1 MSDIFEQNRLLK
13 QQDNFQPKTV
23 KDLDFANEEAEFAEY
38 ERKNNEELLALK
50 QKYMVDLAPEEYK
63 LLNEAIANAEIPE
76 DEAYRWASA
85 LELNKQHGV
94 SLQDAYT
101 NLEDYTKA
109 LWGEERTFTPKT
121 NFKAIVDYGNIGVNT
136 VKLGKLGNQLM
147 MAEIAG
153 NEEKVKDVLA
163 QIEAIESE
171 NESLADNQDRRW
183 YIEALKMGAQSAPF
197 TGYVATAGLIG
208 GLVSGGLGTGLA
220 FAASM
225 ELAQGMEYVDL
236 RKEGATKENALAMS
250 VFSGSMQAL
259 VETALG
265 NVAGVLGK
273 NAVGAGTKKAITEK
287 ITGNLFKRLHYDKTF
302 ANLAVKMGSEY
313 LKENFEEG
321 MEEVIQ
327 DLISKGTH
335 ALAAELEEYDIE
347 PMTAESVAK
356 DAWENFKGGILG
368 SLVLGIGSTA
378 INTSA
383 TIKDYSAVKE
393 AASSIPSDEA
403 YEKIVS
409 ESPVFK
415 GMETEERTELIKKIR
430 EDNRGKLDESIQK
443 QTEDIAEAVS
453 YDENMERFTSEIDED
468 GNEIP
473 GTRQEVG
480 EAARDEDGNLYHE
493 ISEPHENKDGTYSS
507 EMVFGDPS
515 KETQNQYGKI
525 NVTVDEDN
533 NTVTIDNFQTSETRQ
548 DLRNEMY
555 ADMAKYFEGYDIK
568 WDPKSDGLKAIKEQ
582 LIGLNPQGPEAGLNY
597 YGGKNVSIE
606 EKDNQQARQRLLRE
620 IDGKFKMSNE
630 EKALFV
636 AMQEA
641 AANAQEKSL
650 SQYLED
656 TFPDFGIMG
665 NTAELEEAARK
676 ESLKKRK
683 QINAAGG
690 MAMVDTVKGAK
701 AIIYAASNADFSTAI
716 HEFVHAWTKTLS
728 GALEKEAAET
738 FGATLNEDGSYN
750 WDAKVTLAD
759 GTVVSAYENL
769 AYSLEKY
776 AENGKAENPQQQK
789 VLQKLAEFIKHCIKT
804 LREAVELSPEANE
817 FFNKYFDISEK
828 ILADA
833 ENAVA
838 ETTNNVA
845 QSENVASQETTETT
859 ENLTIS
865 GENLIENDEALS
877 DEEIKTLVSDFT
889 NEELKTLTDAGL
901 ITEETAQAVQETKLD
916 DVTQAA
922 VASILDDQTIPQE
935 KKVEAVMKANGESYR
950 IKQENIERY
959 QARTDL
965 TEEEKKAAIDDILNN
980 RTTDRNGG
988 GQAFSTLE
996 SGKDMLFQAKKAKKN
1011 NSKDFIEFGVGD
1023 QGKEYLQSTDSPIE
1037 AAEFLLSNKSG
1048 FVRNAFKDTKFGNVG
1063 LIYGDSDKGL
1073 FHIILKHIIELDDFN
1088 SVSEA
1093 LNKIDDLLKNGTEIA
1108 PNKKDKKIIASGEN
1122 VNKRIEKDG
1131 YRLILGKNPSGD
1143 FVVTAFDFTRNETIK
1158 RRTEENATLFD
1169 RDAFIKDG
1177 TLVPLTSDTKKD
1189 NTKPNNSSILLQ
1201 TEIRK
1206 NELLGNDND
1215 ILFQEEEDKLYEEV
1229 INNGDKEK
1237 AIQMLQKKA
1246 EENGYLKADYFG
1258 NGSWAAPTA
1267 VVDNAE
1273 DFSNLDALQE
1283 YNDDYGG
1290 EVNVYGIINGIQ
1302 GHDENYY
1309 FDPSRAGFHG
1319 QAASDTAQVYRKL
1332 RYDKAGPDT
1341 EVTVYRAVPNDING
1355 EKLMRGDWIALS
1367 KNYCEEHGNGR
1378 YGEGNFHIIEE
1389 KVAIKNIWQGEEDM
1403 REFGFDDGKSDV
1415 EKNVSNN
1422 RKLLEITYDDNG
1434 NLIPLSQRFNEQNP
1448 SILFQEAEPGT
1459 EFQTVYHGSPH
1470 ILKKVGGQLIRGEEL
1485 GFDHSKMGTGEGAQA
1500 FGWGSYV
1507 TQVEGIAND
1516 YARKLTSVPGTL
1528 FVSLE
1533 GKKDFIKQR
1542 KASLRNLD
1550 NGKYE
1555 ERINKN
1561 IRNFTKELKAAQ
1573 KAQDNDEIKF
1583 YEDLIK
1589 TSQED
1594 LNPEAKE
1601 KYREAFLKDIEKTE
1615 AEIKELKAQIKE
1627 AEKAIANVYTLE
1639 IPSDS
1644 ENYIQWDKEIT
1655 PLQYDRIVKQAEA
1668 ENLKLYSGEDL
1679 YSVSEYGLTTTNGEK
1694 LYHEL
1699 IKETKKT
1706 DKEISQF
1713 LNRAGFT
1720 GISYPAN
1727 ATTGGREDGARNFVI
1742 FNEDDIKV
1750 TEWHGK
1756 DKNGNILFQ
1765 ETIPQAILNEA
1776 AQFENW
1782 MDYRDFMEATNMGT
1796 EGVPVDASAD
1806 WYLNTWEIAHNVS
1819 PTTAERNAA
1828 EMQEKKE
1835 QRDEARRDPVMVD
1848 AEWYTMIQ
1856 KPGNLE
1862 AFLKLVYQ
1870 ATHIDT
1876 QEMASLNEEEAAY
1889 VQDIINRTERM
1900 FHHGV
1905 YSGNI
1910 TRVHNGKELTNK
1922 ARETMLT
1929 LMGQR
1934 KRDYRA
1940 IYADITGQSEYLVEK
1955 SDLQKENA
1963 NIAKD
1968 ALRYK
1973 LISYASEVD
1982 AMSPEEKTKLLD
1994 QIKDESIREKFKKD
2008 NVKML
2013 DPDVE
2018 HYINML
2024 ESDIKTRNKELA
2036 AMRTD
2041 FNEDVERMAS
2051 KQERDIIR
2059 QYEQY
2064 LNAKSEADFRKIPLP
2079 AGSKNAERIGEKYK
2093 RQVQSGMK
2101 HSFTG
2106 MVQDWDTLKTE
2117 IEANVKAQERLRAE
2131 NRISELEE
2139 KIRAE
2144 YDAKRVK
2151 TLMSKAERLN
2161 AMAKEYT
2168 QKQQE
2173 VAAAKKLR
2181 EMRKALV
2188 KRVMR
2193 RVNFNTID
2201 YNRAKQIIA
2210 VQKVF
2215 DPNLRGG
2222 INKWIGTENK
2232 LAREVWSAWNT
2243 DFEAK
2248 ENMLKRLSNRGKLD
2262 VIRLLEQTKTEED
2275 FEKLTKKEQKMIE
2288 RAMPRQDWIKELK
2301 LDIWKDERDNAL
2313 QLPIKEITET
2323 QYVTQADG
2331 TKKPVEVTRV
2341 EFPSEIEELLV
2352 QSIGQDMTYA
2362 IQYRHFEDWT
2372 TGDMEELA
2380 RRMDKMF
2387 KEGRDMLAARREAE
2401 RIQADRIRERIREAI
2416 NNTGIVINEDDPED
2430 VKKKKQAKIDKI
2442 LGVNQQ
2448 LPGSTGSKKEKQ
2460 QTFIDRLLHSYHDA
2474 NIRRV
2479 ARMLDNFSEGELTN
2493 LLYWQENDCF
2503 NREERAKSRRNAKID
2518 EAIQNNKL
2526 DMRKLGKVI
2535 EFNGTKYTW
2544 DDVLMVWAAKMNQ
2557 DDYYAEQLKDNPELK
2572 EEYAL
2577 EESAYKAI
2585 KYGNMI
2591 LDTERENFRKI
2602 DEKILEAEKERKE
2615 KLHAAELAGDEEAVK
2630 LYSQIPSDIVDANGN
2645 LELKGTVA
2653 LKALAENRI
2662 KGLLAASAEVYKE
2675 FKPLIDA
2682 IRKDYSEE
2690 FDHIN
2695 EVSIREFNA
2704 PVWREKWYLPLIRL
2718 TAAGDTHEQ
2727 RLKQDLLGHSAGTG
2741 KAGTEKGFTKK
2752 RVEIG
2757 PMNQAPV
2764 ELGLYS
2770 TWADSVERNEHFI
2783 AYAGYVRELNRVLFS
2798 KDAVGTM
2805 QEIENRYGKAMKDY
2819 LDVYVKEIAN
2829 PNIEEPKKGLDRV
2842 MHAMRGNTAPAYL
2855 GWKFSSVLKQG
2866 IESPAPFMQFINPA
2880 EYMHGA
2886 IQLATKKW
2894 TRDSIGEKSAF
2905 MKSRVFDPIADL
2917 INENVEKSFSKPSY
2931 YLKKF
2936 EQKGMEG
2943 LEWIDWACVTP
2954 GWIAIYE
2961 KEYARLQETE
2971 QARYDARVEELTEQN
2986 DTRFGQYRMTE
2997 QQIKQQA
3004 HDDVTRDIETEAV
3017 NKADDCVRLCQ
3028 PSNRKVDLAPMFKN
3042 NSEAA
3047 KAVLQFQTALNV
3059 IWQNI
3064 RYDIPY
3070 AVKNKQYMN
3079 IVGMVLGYVMAGV
3092 ISGMVTEGLLKDDD
3106 EPEDV
3111 AQRLGYYATTQFVD
3125 SIPIVGGNL
3134 DALAKKAIT
3143 GEKSGLYNSSLW
3155 PTFDKYYNAA
3165 SSFISEDYD
3174 KALKNLEQGL
3184 LLTTGLPLSGI
3195 KEVEAALGIN
3205 DGEEGLDFNP
3215 EAFLGRR

>member
-1 MSDIFEQNRLLK
+1 
-13 QQDNFQPKTV
+13 
-23 KDLDFANEEAEFAEY
+23 
-38 ERKNNEELLALK
+38 
-50 QKYMVDLAPEEYK
+50 
-63 LLNEAIANAEIPE
+63 
-76 DEAYRWASA
+76 
-85 LELNKQHGV
+85 
-94 SLQDAYT
+94 
-101 NLEDYTKA
+101 
-109 LWGEERTFTPKT
+109 
-121 NFKAIVDYGNIGVNT
+121 
-136 VKLGKLGNQLM
+136 
-147 MAEIAG
+147 
-153 NEEKVKDVLA
+153 
-163 QIEAIESE
+163 
-171 NESLADNQDRRW
+171 
-183 YIEALKMGAQSAPF
+183 
-197 TGYVATAGLIG
+197 
-208 GLVSGGLGTGLA
+208 
-220 FAASM
+220 
-225 ELAQGMEYVDL
+225 
-236 RKEGATKENALAMS
+236 
-250 VFSGSMQAL
+250 
-259 VETALG
+259 
-265 NVAGVLGK
+265 
-273 NAVGAGTKKAITEK
+273 
-287 ITGNLFKRLHYDKTF
+287 
-302 ANLAVKMGSEY
+302 
-313 LKENFEEG
+313 
-321 MEEVIQ
+321 
-327 DLISKGTH
+327 
-335 ALAAELEEYDIE
+335 
-347 PMTAESVAK
+347 
-356 DAWENFKGGILG
+356 
-368 SLVLGIGSTA
+368 
-378 INTSA
+378 
-383 TIKDYSAVKE
+383 
-393 AASSIPSDEA
+393 
-403 YEKIVS
+403 
-409 ESPVFK
+409 
-415 GMETEERTELIKKIR
+415 
-430 EDNRGKLDESIQK
+430 
-443 QTEDIAEAVS
+443 
-453 YDENMERFTSEIDED
+453 
-468 GNEIP
+468 
-473 GTRQEVG
+473 
-480 EAARDEDGNLYHE
+480 
-493 ISEPHENKDGTYSS
+493 
-507 EMVFGDPS
+507 
-515 KETQNQYGKI
+515 
-525 NVTVDEDN
+525 
-533 NTVTIDNFQTSETRQ
+533 
-548 DLRNEMY
+548 
-555 ADMAKYFEGYDIK
+555 
-568 WDPKSDGLKAIKEQ
+568 
-582 LIGLNPQGPEAGLNY
+582 
-597 YGGKNVSIE
+597 
-606 EKDNQQARQRLLRE
+606 
-620 IDGKFKMSNE
+620 
-630 EKALFV
+630 
-636 AMQEA
+636 
-641 AANAQEKSL
+641 
-650 SQYLED
+650 
-656 TFPDFGIMG
+656 
-665 NTAELEEAARK
+665 
-676 ESLKKRK
+676 
-683 QINAAGG
+683 
-690 MAMVDTVKGAK
+690 
-701 AIIYAASNADFSTAI
+701 
-716 HEFVHAWTKTLS
+716 
-728 GALEKEAAET
+728 
-738 FGATLNEDGSYN
+738 
-750 WDAKVTLAD
+750 
-759 GTVVSAYENL
+759 
-769 AYSLEKY
+769 
-776 AENGKAENPQQQK
+776 
-789 VLQKLAEFIKHCIKT
+789 
-804 LREAVELSPEANE
+804 
-817 FFNKYFDISEK
+817 
-828 ILADA
+828 
-833 ENAVA
+833 
-838 ETTNNVA
+838 
-845 QSENVASQETTETT
+845 
-859 ENLTIS
+859 
-865 GENLIENDEALS
+865 
-877 DEEIKTLVSDFT
+877 
-889 NEELKTLTDAGL
+889 
-901 ITEETAQAVQETKLD
+901 
-916 DVTQAA
+916 
-922 VASILDDQTIPQE
+922 
-935 KKVEAVMKANGESYR
+935 
-950 IKQENIERY
+950 
-959 QARTDL
+959 
-965 TEEEKKAAIDDILNN
+965 
-980 RTTDRNGG
+980 
-988 GQAFSTLE
+988 
-996 SGKDMLFQAKKAKKN
+996 
-1011 NSKDFIEFGVGD
+1011 
-1023 QGKEYLQSTDSPIE
+1023 
-1037 AAEFLLSNKSG
+1037 
-1048 FVRNAFKDTKFGNVG
+1048 
-1063 LIYGDSDKGL
+1063 
-1073 FHIILKHIIELDDFN
+1073 
-1088 SVSEA
+1088 
-1093 LNKIDDLLKNGTEIA
+1093 
-1108 PNKKDKKIIASGEN
+1108 
-1122 VNKRIEKDG
+1122 
-1131 YRLILGKNPSGD
+1131 
-1143 FVVTAFDFTRNETIK
+1143 
-1158 RRTEENATLFD
+1158 
-1169 RDAFIKDG
+1169 
-1177 TLVPLTSDTKKD
+1177 
-1189 NTKPNNSSILLQ
+1189 
-1201 TEIRK
+1201 
-1206 NELLGNDND
+1206 
-1215 ILFQEEEDKLYEEV
+1215 
-1229 INNGDKEK
+1229 
-1237 AIQMLQKKA
+1237 MLQKKA

-1283 YNDDYGG
+1283 YIDDYGG

-1448 SILFQEAEPGT
+1448 SILFQEEKTLAGIHNLSEENLQHVFKMGGLANPSMAVIDTASSDFTNFGDISLVAPKSLIAKTSGNNAGTFGADIYSPRYPSINVEVTDKGSATIKEIIKDIEDDTFRQTVKERIKQAMEDNRPYNANRAFAVPFLLEKGDKSFYVIPEMDLDADELELYNKAVAADVYSPIDMTDEMKNDFTEMYLNKEIEKHKEKYPDWDQKDIDYLNESLRDEDTGYLNSRLFFNYWDHLRTTVRKAGQVDEYKTLDKAKELVESEKYKDEFDAYKKEKIASIDKKERIFNGYTPSGNRRWLDHTLENVSKFMKQQSTRGGETFSYGMGSTRARVAPKWTTLEQIAKNKDRLVSKDEFETVKAELESTYDELTDIISDGNGFDAGEARLNEALESVNPLSYLKREYDIDFSDDEKEMFTSFIEALKKMPTEYFETKFNRPVYMNEFYGAVIPRQTSQEVKDKLQEAGLTIKEYDDPDTRMQLIRQMGEAANGEILFQEAEPGT

-1470 ILKKVGGQLIRGEEL
+1470 ILKKAGGQLIRGEEL

-1507 TQVEGIAND
+1507 TQVEGIADD

-1742 FNEDDIKV
+1742 FNEDDITI

-1756 DKNGNILFQ
+1756 DKNGNMLFQ
-1765 ETIPQAILNEA
+1765 ETIPQSILNEA
-1776 AQFENW
+1776 AQFESW
-1782 MDYRDFMEATNMGT
+1782 MEYRDFMEATNMGT

-1835 QRDEARRDPVMVD
+1835 QRDAARRDPIMVD
-1848 AEWYTMIQ
+1848 AEWYTMIK

-1862 AFLKLVYQ
+1862 AFLKLIYQ
-1870 ATHIDT
+1870 ATHIDQ

-1889 VQDIINRTERM
+1889 VQDIINRAERM

-1940 IYADITGQSEYLVEK
+1940 IYADITGQSEYFVEK

-1963 NIAKD
+1963 KIAKD

-1973 LISYASEVD
+1973 LITYASEVD
-1982 AMSPEEKTKLLD
+1982 AMSPEEKTKLLN

-2008 NVKML
+2008 NVKMV

-2018 HYINML
+2018 HYISML
-2024 ESDIKTRNKELA
+2024 ESDLKTRNKELA

-2041 FNEDVERMAS
+2041 FNEDVERFAS
-2051 KQERDIIR
+2051 KQERDIIK
-2059 QYEQY
+2059 QFEQY
-2064 LNAKSEADFRKIPLP
+2064 LIAKNNAESRKIPLP
-2079 AGSKNAERIGEKYK
+2079 AGSKNAERVGAKFE

-2101 HSFTG
+2101 HSFTE
-2106 MVQDWDTLKTE
+2106 MVQDWDVFKTE
-2117 IEANVKAQERLRAE
+2117 LEANIKIQERLRAE
-2131 NRISELEE
+2131 NRLAELEE
-2139 KIRAE
+2139 KIRSKYNAQ
-2144 YDAKRVK
+2144 RVK
-2151 TLMSKAERLN
+2151 TLMNKAETLN
-2161 AMAKEYT
+2161 AMSKEYS

-2544 DDVLMVWAAKMNQ
+2544 DDVLMVWAAK
-2557 DDYYAEQLKDNPELK
+2557 
-2572 EEYAL
+2572 
-2577 EESAYKAI
+2577 
-2585 KYGNMI
+2585 
-2591 LDTERENFRKI
+2591 
-2602 DEKILEAEKERKE
+2602 
-2615 KLHAAELAGDEEAVK
+2615 
-2630 LYSQIPSDIVDANGN
+2630 
-2645 LELKGTVA
+2645 
-2653 LKALAENRI
+2653 
-2662 KGLLAASAEVYKE
+2662 
-2675 FKPLIDA
+2675 
-2682 IRKDYSEE
+2682 
-2690 FDHIN
+2690 
-2695 EVSIREFNA
+2695 
-2704 PVWREKWYLPLIRL
+2704 
-2718 TAAGDTHEQ
+2718 
-2727 RLKQDLLGHSAGTG
+2727 
-2741 KAGTEKGFTKK
+2741 
-2752 RVEIG
+2752 
-2757 PMNQAPV
+2757 
-2764 ELGLYS
+2764 
-2770 TWADSVERNEHFI
+2770 
-2783 AYAGYVRELNRVLFS
+2783 
-2798 KDAVGTM
+2798 
-2805 QEIENRYGKAMKDY
+2805 
-2819 LDVYVKEIAN
+2819 
-2829 PNIEEPKKGLDRV
+2829 
-2842 MHAMRGNTAPAYL
+2842 
-2855 GWKFSSVLKQG
+2855 
-2866 IESPAPFMQFINPA
+2866 
-2880 EYMHGA
+2880 
-2886 IQLATKKW
+2886 
-2894 TRDSIGEKSAF
+2894 
-2905 MKSRVFDPIADL
+2905 
-2917 INENVEKSFSKPSY
+2917 
-2931 YLKKF
+2931 
-2936 EQKGMEG
+2936 
-2943 LEWIDWACVTP
+2943 
-2954 GWIAIYE
+2954 
-2961 KEYARLQETE
+2961 
-2971 QARYDARVEELTEQN
+2971 
-2986 DTRFGQYRMTE
+2986 
-2997 QQIKQQA
+2997 
-3004 HDDVTRDIETEAV
+3004 
-3017 NKADDCVRLCQ
+3017 
-3028 PSNRKVDLAPMFKN
+3028 
-3042 NSEAA
+3042 
-3047 KAVLQFQTALNV
+3047 
-3059 IWQNI
+3059 
-3064 RYDIPY
+3064 
-3070 AVKNKQYMN
+3070 
-3079 IVGMVLGYVMAGV
+3079 
-3092 ISGMVTEGLLKDDD
+3092 
-3106 EPEDV
+3106 
-3111 AQRLGYYATTQFVD
+3111 
-3125 SIPIVGGNL
+3125 
-3134 DALAKKAIT
+3134 
-3143 GEKSGLYNSSLW
+3143 
-3155 PTFDKYYNAA
+3155 
-3165 SSFISEDYD
+3165 
-3174 KALKNLEQGL
+3174 
-3184 LLTTGLPLSGI
+3184 
-3195 KEVEAALGIN
+3195 
-3205 DGEEGLDFNP
+3205 
-3215 EAFLGRR
+3215 